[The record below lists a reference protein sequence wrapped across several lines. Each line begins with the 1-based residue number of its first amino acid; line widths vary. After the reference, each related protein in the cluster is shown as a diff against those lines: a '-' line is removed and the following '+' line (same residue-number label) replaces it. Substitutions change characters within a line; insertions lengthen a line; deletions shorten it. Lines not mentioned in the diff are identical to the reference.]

1 MHLIEKYSLETGV
14 KIGKPELYEKFYP
27 VPVSGKYI
35 TQYVEQGIQS
45 MQYEYWEDVIELMN
59 PYLKQ
64 NDIKILN
71 LNPSP
76 VKSLDNLFQIEEK
89 IDAGQLSYILKNSL
103 LHFGET
109 SFATDVAVTHD
120 INLVALYSMSH
131 RECLEPYWG
140 NRSKQI
146 LLEPQTD
153 FPERCHKPSYSST
166 EVKKSINSITSEK
179 IAGGILSLLGIDYKF
194 DYETVFVGSLFV
206 NKQVE
211 VIPQTI
217 ADIDFYPMSIRMDY
231 HFNERNLVQQF
242 STTDKPINIIT
253 NKPISEAALLKIRK
267 RIECIYYLIEDDENP
282 AFIEKAKRFQIP
294 FKLMSYMEKSKIQ
307 DKKLK
312 YMDLAPIFKQKI
324 ADPKE
329 IKELKNE
336 DLSSLYYFSN
346 KRVLNKGKIYLSK
359 AGYDAGQAHESKDSP
374 QKIVDSEDFW
384 KELDCFK
391 IVRKVS

>member
-1 MHLIEKYSLETGV
+1 MHLIEKYSLEIGV

-27 VPVSGKYI
+27 VPISGKYI

-71 LNPSP
+71 LNPSA
-76 VKSLDNLFQIEEK
+76 VKSLDNLFRIEEK
-89 IDAGQLSYILKNSL
+89 IDSGQLSYILKNSL

-109 SFATDVAVTHD
+109 SFATDVAVIHN

-131 RECLEPYWG
+131 KECLEPYWG

-146 LLEPQTD
+146 LLEP
-153 FPERCHKPSYSST
+153 PAGYKPSYAPVEAS
-166 EVKKSINSITSEK
+166 KSINSITPEK
-179 IAGGILSLLGIDYKF
+179 IAGSILFLLGLDYKF
-194 DYETVFVGSLFV
+194 DYETVFVGSLYT

-211 VIPQTI
+211 VIPENI
-217 ADIDFYPMSIRMDY
+217 ADIDFYPISIRMDY
-231 HFNERNLVQQF
+231 HFDERNLVEQF
-242 STTDKPINIIT
+242 STSDKPINIIT
-253 NKPISEAALLKIRK
+253 NKAISEDTLLKIRK
-267 RIECIYYLIEDDENP
+267 RVECIYYIIEDDEDP
-282 AFIEKAKRFQIP
+282 SFIEKAKRMKIP
-294 FKLMSYMEKSKIQ
+294 FKLMSYMEESKIK

-312 YMDLAPIFKQKI
+312 YMDLAPIFKQKT

-329 IKELKNE
+329 IKELKDE
-336 DLSSLYYFSN
+336 DLDSLYYFSN

-359 AGYDAGQAHESKDSP
+359 AGYDAGLIHKSQESP
-374 QKIVDSEDFW
+374 QKLINSEAFW
-384 KELDCFK
+384 RELDCFK
-391 IVRKVS
+391 IVKKAS